1 MEIFDSGSSQNSD
14 LGQEQLNNM
23 EESAKADNTKR
34 ATKWGLNRFE
44 EWQTQRAISFD
55 WKTVSSKELNDILR
69 KFYAEVKTKQGRT
82 LSPSALTGIRA
93 AVHRFITSPPNNR
106 AINILKDSDFIPA
119 NNMFQAKCK
128 LYYRSGN
135 PKPTH
140 KNAIED
146 GDMKKLSQYFIQQND
161 GNTSAYESA
170 ATTFWTPE
178 RLQQYV
184 WFNLCYH
191 FGRRGREGWRQ
202 LSKTSYEIIL
212 DDVGKRY
219 VRIHQAE
226 RTKNYLKEV
235 AIKVIRI
242 TMMSEC
248 IKPM

>member
-1 MEIFDSGSSQNSD
+1 MLSDPFKTNSILEMSFNMEIFDSGSSQNSD

-23 EESAKADNTKR
+23 EESAKAYTTKR

-44 EWQTQRAISFD
+44 EWQAKRTISFD
-55 WKTVSSKELNDILR
+55 WKTVSSKKLNDILR

-82 LSPSALTGIRA
+82 LSPSALTGITA
-93 AVHRFITSPPNNR
+93 AAHRFITSPPNNR
-106 AINILKDSDFIPA
+106 AINILKDSDLIPA

-146 GDMKKLSQYFIQQND
+146 GDMKKLSRYFIHQND
-161 GNTSAYESA
+161 GNASAYESA

-191 FGRRGREGWRQ
+191 FGRRG
-202 LSKTSYEIIL
+202 
-212 DDVGKRY
+212 
-219 VRIHQAE
+219 
-226 RTKNYLKEV
+226 
-235 AIKVIRI
+235 
-242 TMMSEC
+242 
-248 IKPM
+248 